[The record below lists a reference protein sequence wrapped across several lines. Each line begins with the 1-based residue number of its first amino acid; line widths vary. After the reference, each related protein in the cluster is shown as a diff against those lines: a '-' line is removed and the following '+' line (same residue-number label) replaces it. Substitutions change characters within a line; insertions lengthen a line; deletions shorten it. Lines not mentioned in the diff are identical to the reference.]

1 MNKNFDIEVT
11 GMGFNITGYPGAF
24 TPTVKKIIENTIYG
38 KVLHLFSGQS
48 EIGEER
54 IDIEHINA
62 TKRIN
67 VKDFLKTDKRYWDWI
82 LLDPPYNLMRKK
94 KTEEYKIQQP
104 FSADV
109 ILRNLIRDYA
119 IKHTDN
125 ILWLDYCAPMI
136 KGFKRRKLWLLL
148 PGGFHNV
155 RILSW
160 LMKENYPLH
169 IEIKKL

>member
-11 GMGFNITGYPGAF
+11 GMGFNVTGFAGAF
-24 TPTVKKIIENTIYG
+24 STTVKNIITNTIGNG

-62 TKRIN
+62 TERMD
-67 VKDFLKTDKRYWDWI
+67 VKDFLRFDGRNWDWI
-82 LLDPPYNLMRKK
+82 LLDPPYEIIRKS
-94 KTEEYKIQQP
+94 KTKEYKIQQP

-109 ILRNLIRDYA
+109 ELRTLIRDYA
-119 IKHTDN
+119 IQHTKN

-136 KGFKRRKLWLLL
+136 KGFERKKLWLLL

-155 RILSW
+155 RVLSW
-160 LMKENYPLH
+160 L
-169 IEIKKL
+169 IKI

>member
-24 TPTVKKIIENTIYG
+24 TPTVKKIIEDTIYG

-62 TKRIN
+62 TKRMN
-67 VKDFLKTDKRYWDWI
+67 VKDFLKTDNRNWDWI
-82 LLDPPYNLMRKK
+82 LLDPPYKIIRKI
-94 KTEEYKIQQP
+94 KTKEYKIQQP

-109 ILRNLIRDYA
+109 ELRNLIRDYS
-119 IKHTDN
+119 IKHTN
-125 ILWLDYCAPMI
+125 QILWLDYCAPMV
-136 KGFKRRKLWLLL
+136 KGFNRRKLWFLL
-148 PGGFHNV
+148 PGGFHNI

-160 LMKENYPLH
+160 L
-169 IEIKKL
+169 IKIQLQIY

>member
-1 MNKNFDIEVT
+1 MNKDFELEVL

-24 TPTVKKIIENTIYG
+24 TPTVKIIIEQTISG

-62 TKRIN
+62 TKRMN
-67 VKDFLKTDKRYWDWI
+67 VKDFLRNDNRQWDWI
-82 LLDPPYNLMRKK
+82 LLDPPYNLMRKT
-94 KTEEYKIQQP
+94 KTKEYKIQQP

-109 ILRNLIRDYA
+109 ELRNLIRDYA
-119 IKHTDN
+119 QKHTKN

-136 KGFKRRKLWLLL
+136 KGFQRKKLWLLL

-160 LMKENYPLH
+160 LERINQNA
-169 IEIKKL
+169 

>member
-38 KVLHLFSGQS
+38 KVLHLFSGSS

-62 TKRIN
+62 TKRMN
-67 VKDFLKTDKRYWDWI
+67 VKDFLRNDNRNWNWI
-82 LLDPPYNLMRKK
+82 LLDPPYNIMRKE
-94 KTEEYKIQQP
+94 KTREYKIQQP

-109 ILRNLIRDYA
+109 VLRNLIRDYA
-119 IKHTDN
+119 MKYTN
-125 ILWLDYCAPMI
+125 CVLWLDYCAPMI
-136 KGFKRRKLWLLL
+136 EGFNRRKLWLLL

-155 RILSW
+155 RVLSW
-160 LMKENYPLH
+160 LVNER
-169 IEIKKL
+169 I